1 MKDKRI
7 HCVPNIH
14 FEDHP
19 YFGENWPLFIL
30 HKKSSILPLSQ
41 IN

>member
-19 YFGENWPLFIL
+19 YFGSRIL
-30 HKKSSILPLSQ
+30 RNLKLNCC
-41 IN
+41 INFCW